1 MLTFSHIT
9 VRFGRE
15 GTPNAIDD
23 ISLDVNE
30 KEKVFLIGETG
41 SGKSVL
47 LMAVLGMLPESAAV
61 FGEAI
66 LDGKNILGLSQKE
79 LRHIRGTEIAYI
91 PQGSG
96 NGMNPLLKVGYQVG
110 EPLMIH
116 EHMKKKSVIARVIEQ
131 LKSFDLGKEESI
143 VKSYPHML
151 SGGMKQRS
159 LIAMGVMENAPI
171 LFADEPTKGLD
182 QERIQTVADCFE
194 KLTDKTIICVT
205 HDLRFARK
213 AANTICVLYS
223 SETIEIA
230 PKEEF
235 FLQPLH
241 PYSRA
246 IIDALPENGLKVS
259 EGFAPP
265 REGFSGGCRYA
276 KRCRFCTKRC
286 EKRPPLI
293 EKDGRKVRCWLYAD

>member
-9 VRFGRE
+9 VRFGGE

-23 ISLDVNE
+23 ISLDVKE

-47 LMAVLGMLPESAAV
+47 LMAVLGMLPKSATV
-61 FGEAI
+61 LGEA
-66 LDGKNILGLSQKE
+66 LLNGKNILGLSEKE
-79 LRHIRGTEIAYI
+79 LRSIRGTQIAYI

-110 EPLMIH
+110 EPLLIH
-116 EHMKKKSVIARVIEQ
+116 EHMKKKLAIARVIEQ
-131 LKSFDLGKEESI
+131 LKNFDLGKEETV
-143 VKSYPHML
+143 VKSYPYML

-159 LIAMGVMENAPI
+159 LIAMGVMEKAPI

-182 QERIQTVADCFE
+182 QERIQNVTDCFQ
-194 KLTDKTIICVT
+194 KLIEQTIVCVT
-205 HDLRFARK
+205 HDLRFARE
-213 AANTICVLYS
+213 AADTICVLYS
-223 SETIEIA
+223 SEAIEIA
-230 PKEEF
+230 PKEAF
-235 FLQPLH
+235 FSQPLH

-265 REGFSGGCRYA
+265 REGFLGGCRYA
-276 KRCRFCTKRC
+276 KRCSHCTKQC

-293 EKDGRKVRCWLYAD
+293 EKEGRKVRCWLYAD